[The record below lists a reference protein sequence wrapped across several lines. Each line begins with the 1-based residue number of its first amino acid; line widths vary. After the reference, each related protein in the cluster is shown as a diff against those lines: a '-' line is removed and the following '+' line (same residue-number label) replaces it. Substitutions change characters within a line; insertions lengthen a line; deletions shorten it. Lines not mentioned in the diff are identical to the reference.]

1 MKRSPLF
8 VIFITVF
15 IDLVSFGIVIPLLP
29 FYAQQFGASG
39 ITVGLLLSVFS
50 MMTFLFMPVWGKLSD
65 HHGRRPII
73 LITVVGS
80 VIAYILF
87 STATSL
93 WMLFL
98 SRTLAGIAN
107 SNLSVAQAYI
117 ADVTKPEERAK
128 GMGLIGSAFG
138 LGFVFGPLI
147 SGIFSAEYFG
157 SLKYTLPGWIAA
169 GLSLINLITAFFL
182 LPESLEHDKRTIAT
196 ARSFFDIKGFK
207 RALQIPQLGIII
219 ILLCIVTVAFSNIF
233 ATFPLFVME
242 PPFGLSSSHTG
253 WFFVEIGIFSAI
265 IQGGLIGRLNRIFGE
280 KKLIVI
286 GVTLMMLGF
295 IGFPIS
301 ALLGTIG
308 IYGVMAGTA
317 FLSMGSSC
325 LTPSIMSLASQ
336 LADPGEQGVILGI
349 VQSFA
354 SLARMFGP
362 TLGGVVY
369 DVAGHT
375 TPFYLAAFLMAGSVF
390 LAIRLHRHG
399 HFRNDE
405 EKAAA

>member
-157 SLKYTLPGWIAA
+157 SLKYTL
-169 GLSLINLITAFFL
+169 
-182 LPESLEHDKRTIAT
+182 
-196 ARSFFDIKGFK
+196 
-207 RALQIPQLGIII
+207 
-219 ILLCIVTVAFSNIF
+219 
-233 ATFPLFVME
+233 
-242 PPFGLSSSHTG
+242 
-253 WFFVEIGIFSAI
+253 
-265 IQGGLIGRLNRIFGE
+265 
-280 KKLIVI
+280 
-286 GVTLMMLGF
+286 
-295 IGFPIS
+295 
-301 ALLGTIG
+301 
-308 IYGVMAGTA
+308 
-317 FLSMGSSC
+317 
-325 LTPSIMSLASQ
+325 
-336 LADPGEQGVILGI
+336 
-349 VQSFA
+349 
-354 SLARMFGP
+354 
-362 TLGGVVY
+362 
-369 DVAGHT
+369 
-375 TPFYLAAFLMAGSVF
+375 
-390 LAIRLHRHG
+390 
-399 HFRNDE
+399 
-405 EKAAA
+405 